1 MKIIFI
7 PVALSFLLTGCA
19 SLMTQNMSHGD
30 PDADDVAKAAAV
42 DVATAPAQ
50 IAIGIPLLASEGIKE
65 SKRKKKEKAID
76 ELMVQ
81 FQDDAVRKSYI
92 KNLTS
97 QREIWPYFVHESS
110 GVFDAEDLLYFWD
123 YFEPQYGSFFE
134 KKLNT
139 PESIL
144 REYYEFLKMT
154 HGETETLK
162 RVLWSHEELVSHP
175 NLSEGIVAEIRLYD
189 DPKLNTY
196 ISKRT
201 EPVASGQ
208 RR

>member
-1 MKIIFI
+1 MKIIII
-7 PVALSFLLTGCA
+7 PVVLSVLLSGCA

-50 IAIGIPLLASEGIKE
+50 VAIGIPLLASEGIKE
-65 SKRKKKEKAID
+65 SKRKKKEKAVD

-81 FQDDAVRKSYI
+81 FQDDAFRKSYI
-92 KNLTS
+92 KTLTS
-97 QREIWPYFVHESS
+97 QREIWPYFVHERSS
-110 GVFDAEDLLYFWD
+110 VFDAEDLLYFWG

-134 KKLNT
+134 KKPNT
-139 PESIL
+139 PEPIL
-144 REYYEFLKMT
+144 REYYDFLRAT
-154 HGETETLK
+154 HDTDTLK
-162 RVLWSHEELVSHP
+162 RVLWSHEELVTHP
-175 NLSEGIVAEIRLYD
+175 NLPKEIVLEISQYD
-189 DPKLNTY
+189 DSKLDTY

-201 EPVASGQ
+201 EPAATGQ